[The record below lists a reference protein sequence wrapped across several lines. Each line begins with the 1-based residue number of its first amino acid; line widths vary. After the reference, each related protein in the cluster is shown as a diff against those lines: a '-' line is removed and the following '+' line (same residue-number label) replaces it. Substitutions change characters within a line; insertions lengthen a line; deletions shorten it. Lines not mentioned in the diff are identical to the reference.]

1 MDNTTKVREDRVRR
15 ILARQGYHLTKSNR
29 RDPRAWDYGI
39 YTATHILANETDSGV
54 VARYF
59 PSLDDAEKWA
69 LDGDRPDEL
78 EDALRRPAKDWEE
91 LGTATVGANWLAQLG
106 KTSGYGP
113 QQLKVLRG
121 RDGKIRL
128 IKIEPSDSGSTG

>member
-39 YTATHILANETDSGV
+39 YTATQILANETDSGV

-59 PSLDDAEKWA
+59 PSLDDAENWA
-69 LDGDRPDEL
+69 LDGDRPDQL
-78 EDALRRPAKDWEE
+78 EDALRRPSKDCDE
-91 LGTATVGANWLAQLG
+91 LGTATVCASWLSPL
-106 KTSGYGP
+106 
-113 QQLKVLRG
+113 
-121 RDGKIRL
+121 
-128 IKIEPSDSGSTG
+128 GSTTA

>member
-39 YTATHILANETDSGV
+39 YTATHILANGTDSGV

-78 EDALRRPAKDWEE
+78 EDVSSRPAQDWEE
-91 LGTATVGANWLAQLG
+91 LGTATVSADRLAERREDRSYRPPPLTAAPGAHLPGA
-106 KTSGYGP
+106 
-113 QQLKVLRG
+113 RA
-121 RDGKIRL
+121 
-128 IKIEPSDSGSTG
+128 